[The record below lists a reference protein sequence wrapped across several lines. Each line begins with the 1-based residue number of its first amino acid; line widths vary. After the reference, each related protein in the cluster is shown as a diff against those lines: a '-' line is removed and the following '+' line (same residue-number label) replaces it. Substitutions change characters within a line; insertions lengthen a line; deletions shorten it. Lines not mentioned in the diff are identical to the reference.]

1 MRSRWVH
8 LIWSRSKRNLLP
20 SHKQWSS
27 YQKCR
32 MRGKNAFKRIALD
45 GGWTVAKTINMEPS
59 FPRMPTLW
67 RQSRITKLMR
77 CNAMHSEIFQ
87 LPPSF
92 QFLVSHQNFLNSSVA
107 LECWGPWRVS
117 VCYENIS
124 LCKKWPFSRKV
135 TTMSL
140 FCVKVF
146 LNSNK
151 IVQTWCSALRNMI
164 KMMMTVISMI
174 EAPSL
179 GWNCLSV
186 MESVPSP
193 RLELALPSFQLISS
207 PLLVT
212 SLVSLTN

>member
-1 MRSRWVH
+1 
-8 LIWSRSKRNLLP
+8 
-20 SHKQWSS
+20 
-27 YQKCR
+27 
-32 MRGKNAFKRIALD
+32 
-45 GGWTVAKTINMEPS
+45 
-59 FPRMPTLW
+59 
-67 RQSRITKLMR
+67 
-77 CNAMHSEIFQ
+77 
-87 LPPSF
+87 
-92 QFLVSHQNFLNSSVA
+92 
-107 LECWGPWRVS
+107 
-117 VCYENIS
+117 
-124 LCKKWPFSRKV
+124 
-135 TTMSL
+135 MSL

-212 SLVSLTN
+212 SLVSLTNQHSKFINGVKVEAHPHPTFKIKGLFGSLYLLPLQQSQWCQRRHLCFKIMHYPLKTKRFPVEIRPAQSKNNKQIIKFSVTPFPQHCVLVGEKIRPQNIVILMRTRNIFGFGDFVDDVNRSL